1 MSFIQLKQLEEH
13 NLKLEEA
20 NSRLRQVGIQNN
32 ARSKTRFERDAETIK
47 QLTEAN
53 TELQRQME
61 ALNKE
66 LQELKA
72 RSQEAAA
79 SGAPVDP
86 GLVLELEAL
95 RAEKASLEQAFAKE
109 QAAHLVSS
117 AQVSE
122 QAATLVRLGVRQTR
136 GPPVLIVTSRTSF
149 VQSAIR
155 FSRRRRN
162 GRPRERRPWRVP
174 QTKASGKP
182 NARSC

>member
-1 MSFIQLKQLEEH
+1 M
-13 NLKLEEA
+13 
-20 NSRLRQVGIQNN
+20 RQVGKENN
-32 ARSKTRFERDAETIK
+32 ARAKTRFERDAETIAR
-47 QLTEAN
+47 LTEAN
-53 TELQRQME
+53 TELQSQME

-66 LQELKA
+66 LEDVQA

-86 GLVLELEAL
+86 GLAQELEAL

-122 QAATLVRLGVRQTR
+122 QAATLVRLGVRPTR
-136 GPPVLIVTSRTSF
+136 GGPVLRVISRTSF

-162 GRPRERRPWRVP
+162 GRPRERRPLKVP
-174 QTKASGKP
+174 QIKASGKP